1 MLVKSSTVPHECVEP
16 KCTEL
21 NRVRTAL
28 HDKITKRLE
37 TLHKWRELM
46 EQVERVNQ
54 FEFLLHDYYLLI
66 FYNFINKTFYL
77 IRQISGVRKV

>member
-1 MLVKSSTVPHECVEP
+1 MPHECVEP

-54 FEFLLHDYYLLI
+54 F
-66 FYNFINKTFYL
+66 
-77 IRQISGVRKV
+77 